1 MLLQMATALLTE
13 AERISRTDSCTY
25 LVKGMLA
32 MCKRLPDAAVIQF
45 NNALRVDPLNLVALL
60 GKARALYGRRQF
72 PQALAIYQQ
81 ILVLRPTSKPDA
93 RIGIGMCLY
102 KLGHVDDARRAL
114 KRAIAVDSTAAAP
127 HILLANIELN
137 EIKRSVDPHIT
148 RAAADPDTLQKS
160 MGESADGLRR
170 AMEHLQRA
178 YELQP
183 DNAAALITLADR
195 LFCKEDLAGARKLA
209 EKAIGTA
216 DTMAIQAE
224 AHFQI
229 ARSYHAAKQFDLA
242 YESYQKCLAI
252 NERHSLARY
261 GLGQMQLQRTGMS
274 SAEATFQRVLERYPK
289 CVEVL
294 RALAYL
300 HARLPNTKAKALE
313 YYEKEMQVISDEAT
327 EHARLSGNPV
337 GDVSEWFDDAN
348 LFLEAGLLYEATS
361 AKKARKAYA
370 IATNILQRG
379 KGSDAIPE
387 LWNNLGAL
395 SQQTAENN
403 ESISFEYNKAA
414 EKCVNMLAEV
424 RAQQAD
430 KKTAHPKGTSEIR
443 RLENM
448 LVTITYNT
456 ARFYEHCGLW
466 EKAEELYKG
475 ILASIPAY
483 IDARMR
489 LAYIAYFYRGN
500 SEGAL
505 LHISQAI
512 EGDAKRASA
521 WLMRGNIELQRK
533 NVQDARRAFEHVL
546 KDISKHDI
554 YALCS
559 LGNYYL
565 AAGKS
570 ESMRA
575 ANDSNPAS
583 ATAKKAKDLSHQ
595 NYKRALEFFD
605 KCLQLDER
613 CAAAAHGAAII
624 IAERGFANDARRL
637 FQEVRDA
644 ATAGMG
650 SLTLC
655 NPAGDLVFKTPK
667 YGSGTASS
675 TGVEGGPR
683 QMDDTRVA
691 CDVLLWSGV
700 NTAHACVEI
709 GNYRQAILAYEACI
723 KRLMDTTAF
732 LNAAGSS
739 VHTDGLVVSALK
751 SEAALQSDTENSDAT
766 PTMMSDA
773 ERSERKRVERDLRLY
788 LVRAQ
793 YIQAKA
799 TKDIAIMRVALKEIR
814 DLCAEADIRL
824 PESESKA
831 DGQASVDSAT
841 KPEGQNAGDAAK
853 PGTDADG
860 DSEMAIADKPANPSS
875 DGKDASAA
883 ASEKKP
889 SPRLTPEDSLVLYDL
904 ALVEQSVAQLA
915 SDLSESQR
923 TLSDIEAAISD
934 LEHSTAAFTFLAEW
948 GKSMQK
954 KRHKLLYSPR
964 LASERAGYGK
974 SLVSK
979 LARKRQDQEDFERQR
994 QENLV
999 QWRKQQQE
1007 EESKKREEAERAER
1021 ERVEREAKM
1030 LRETEERNALLREQM
1045 ATEAKRPTPTKA
1057 AETSSSAK
1065 DLGISSD
1072 KSKPYVDDEDDLSSD
1087 DGYQVKRDADTAGAK
1102 SESENDPVLGM
1113 LRPAARPK
1121 DTQQPARGG
1130 NRKRLGRGR
1139 VRSKPTGGHTDED
1152 SDGLT
1157 KGAAP
1162 RKRRN
1167 VDKTEVPT
1175 DHDDPHLDD
1184 QQTEPSGKSNSKAVV
1199 SDSEGDD

>member
-1 MLLQMATALLTE
+1 IEVPIDNSNDVLEIDCSQLPENSAEICDILENEGCALRFYQLFALEYYKQGGMEEAVATLKRGIASAKANDQTAKVPLLNLLANIYVQKAKGTPASAANSSARDMLLQMATALLTE
-13 AERISRTDSCTY
+13 SERISRTDSSTY

-32 MCKRLPDAAVIQF
+32 MSKRLPDAAVIQF
-45 NNALRVDPLNLVALL
+45 NNALRIDPMSLVALL

-72 PQALAIYQQ
+72 QQALAIYQQ
-81 ILVLRPTSKPDA
+81 ILVLRPTGKPDA

-114 KRAIAVDSTAAAP
+114 KRAIVVDTTAAAP

-137 EIKRSVDPHIT
+137 EIKRRVDPHIT
-148 RAAADPDTLQKS
+148 RAVANLDTLQKTMS
-160 MGESADGLRR
+160 ESADGLRC

-195 LFCKEDLAGARKLA
+195 LFCKDDLAGARKLA
-209 EKAIGTA
+209 ERALETA

-229 ARSYHAAKQFDLA
+229 ARSYHGGKQFDLA

-252 NERHSLARY
+252 NDRHSLARY
-261 GLGQMQLQRTGMS
+261 GLGQMQLQRTDMS

-313 YYEKEMQVISDEAT
+313 YYEREMQVISDEAT

-337 GDVSEWFDDAN
+337 GDVSECFDDAN

-370 IATNILQRG
+370 IATGILQREQG
-379 KGSDAIPE
+379 NGDVVPE
-387 LWNNLGAL
+387 LWSNLGAL
-395 SQQTAENN
+395 SQQTAEDN
-403 ESISFEYNKAA
+403 ETVSAEYNQAA
-414 EKCVNMLAEV
+414 EKCVKVLAEV
-424 RAQQAD
+424 RARQVE
-430 KKTAHPKGTSEIR
+430 KKTAHPKATNEIR
-443 RLENM
+443 RLENT

-483 IDARMR
+483 IDARLR

-500 SEGAL
+500 GEGAL

-512 EGDAKRASA
+512 EGDAKRVSA
-521 WLMRGNIELQRK
+521 WLMRGNIELLRK

-570 ESMRA
+570 ESTRA
-575 ANDSNPAS
+575 ANDPNPAS
-583 ATAKKAKDLSHQ
+583 AAAKKAKDLSHQ

-613 CAAAAHGAAII
+613 CAAAAHGTAII
-624 IAERGFANDARRL
+624 IAERGFANDARKL
-637 FQEVRDA
+637 FQE
-644 ATAGMG
+644 
-650 SLTLC
+650 
-655 NPAGDLVFKTPK
+655 
-667 YGSGTASS
+667 
-675 TGVEGGPR
+675 
-683 QMDDTRVA
+683 QMDDTRVS

-723 KRLMDTTAF
+723 KRLMDTTAS
-732 LNAAGSS
+732 L
-739 VHTDGLVVSALK
+739 
-751 SEAALQSDTENSDAT
+751 
-766 PTMMSDA
+766 
-773 ERSERKRVERDLRLY
+773 
-788 LVRAQ
+788 
-793 YIQAKA
+793 
-799 TKDIAIMRVALKEIR
+799 
-814 DLCAEADIRL
+814 
-824 PESESKA
+824 
-831 DGQASVDSAT
+831 
-841 KPEGQNAGDAAK
+841 DAADS
-853 PGTDADG
+853 PNYADRLMAA
-860 DSEMAIADKPANPSS
+860 SEKLANPNSN
-875 DGKDASAA
+875 GKDASAIVG
-883 ASEKKP
+883 EKKP
-889 SPRLTPEDSLVLYDL
+889 SPRLTLEDSLALYDL

-915 SDLSESQR
+915 SELSESQR

-934 LEHSTAAFTFLAEW
+934 IEHSTAAFTFLAEW
-948 GKSMQK
+948 GKTMQK
-954 KRHKLLYSPR
+954 KRHKLFYSPR

-979 LARKRQDQEDFERQR
+979 LARKQQEQVDFERQR
-994 QENLV
+994 QENLA
-999 QWRKQQQE
+999 QWRKQQEE

-1021 ERVEREAKM
+1021 ERIEKEAKM
-1030 LRETEERNALLREQM
+1030 LRETEERNALLRE
-1045 ATEAKRPTPTKA
+1045 
-1057 AETSSSAK
+1057 
-1065 DLGISSD
+1065 
-1072 KSKPYVDDEDDLSSD
+1072 
-1087 DGYQVKRDADTAGAK
+1087 
-1102 SESENDPVLGM
+1102 
-1113 LRPAARPK
+1113 
-1121 DTQQPARGG
+1121 
-1130 NRKRLGRGR
+1130 
-1139 VRSKPTGGHTDED
+1139 
-1152 SDGLT
+1152 
-1157 KGAAP
+1157 
-1162 RKRRN
+1162 
-1167 VDKTEVPT
+1167 
-1175 DHDDPHLDD
+1175 
-1184 QQTEPSGKSNSKAVV
+1184 
-1199 SDSEGDD
+1199 